1 MPHFFSLTHFK
12 SVRILNFEVIS
23 TLDPIQIQQKLLQSG
38 SSPIQ
43 VQSNAHLWIQDV
55 TNDGVLLFSLLWFLY
70 SQKIKMILSVCAALI
85 TVDDNSCYVI
95 VNIFLRGGSSVAIV
109 IDCSLS
115 HPTGHK
121 QFTCSHCVCMYHV
134 SLQSLLVLDAFF
146 CLHFCACIYNLAES
160 CMELLSE

>member
-55 TNDGVLLFSLLWFLY
+55 TNDGVLLFSLL
-70 SQKIKMILSVCAALI
+70 
-85 TVDDNSCYVI
+85 
-95 VNIFLRGGSSVAIV
+95 
-109 IDCSLS
+109 
-115 HPTGHK
+115 
-121 QFTCSHCVCMYHV
+121 
-134 SLQSLLVLDAFF
+134 
-146 CLHFCACIYNLAES
+146 
-160 CMELLSE
+160 